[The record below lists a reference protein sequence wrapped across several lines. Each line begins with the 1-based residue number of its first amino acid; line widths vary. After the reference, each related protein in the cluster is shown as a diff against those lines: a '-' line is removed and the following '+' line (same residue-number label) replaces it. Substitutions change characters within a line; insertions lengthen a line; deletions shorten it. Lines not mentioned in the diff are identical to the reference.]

1 MSSGVT
7 IDNAR
12 RTVFIVSDRTG
23 ITAETLGHSLLTQF
37 DSIDFEQ
44 VSLPF
49 IDTVDKARAAAERIH
64 AAGIHD
70 GHRPIVFS
78 TLVDPEVRAVLNTV
92 DALFFDFF
100 ATFIGPL
107 EKVLQR
113 SSSHMVGRSHGLA
126 DLRSY
131 MTRMEA
137 INYSLNHDD
146 GLNSQGYEHAD
157 MILVGISR
165 SGKTPTCLYMAMS
178 FGIRAAN
185 YPLTE
190 EDLGHLDLPPELAPY
205 RERLYGL
212 SIDPRRLREIRQERR
227 PDSRYASLAQ
237 CRYEVSRAESLFRR
251 EGITC
256 LNTSFSSI
264 EEIATAILHQAGLK
278 RRLF

>member
-1 MSSGVT
+1 M
-7 IDNAR
+7 R
-12 RTVFIVSDRTG
+12 RTVFILSDRTG
-23 ITAETLGHSLLTQF
+23 VTAETLGHSLLTQF
-37 DSIDFEQ
+37 EALDFEQ
-44 VSLPF
+44 RTIPF
-49 IDTVDKARAAAERIH
+49 VDSVDRAHLAAAQIGQ
-64 AAGIHD
+64 AALRD
-70 GHRPIVFS
+70 GVRPIVFS
-78 TLVDPEVRAVLNTV
+78 TLVDAEVRATVKAV

-100 ATFIGPL
+100 ETFIGPL
-107 EKVLQR
+107 EKTFQR

-137 INYSLNHDD
+137 INFTLNHDD

-157 MILVGISR
+157 MVLLGVSR

-190 EDLGHLDLPPELAPY
+190 EDLADLRLPEELEAC
-205 RERLYGL
+205 RDRLHGL
-212 SIDPRRLREIRQERR
+212 SIDPQRLHDIREERR
-227 PDSRYASLAQ
+227 PQSRYASLAQ
-237 CRYEVSRAESLFRR
+237 CRYEVGRAEALYRR
-251 EGITC
+251 EGIAC

-264 EEIATAILHQAGLK
+264 EEIATAILHKSGLK